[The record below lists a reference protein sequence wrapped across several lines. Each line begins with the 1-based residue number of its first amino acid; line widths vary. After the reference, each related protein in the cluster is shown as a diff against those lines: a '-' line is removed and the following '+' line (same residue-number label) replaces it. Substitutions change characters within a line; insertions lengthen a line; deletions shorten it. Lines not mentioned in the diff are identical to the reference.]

1 MACPLFGSIIVPMN
15 HSQPAI
21 IFDFGGVL
29 VNWDPHSLYRPFFD
43 GDDAAIDRFMQEID
57 FHEWNL
63 RQDGGRSFDEGVAV
77 LSAQFPQYAHLIRAY
92 HEYYTDSI
100 IGSVTGTVEILRA
113 CKAAGHPL
121 YGLSNWAQEKFDLIR
136 PEYDF
141 FDCFDDILI
150 SSTVNLVKP
159 DPRIFE
165 IFLARIKRRAE
176 ECVYIDDSAVN
187 VSTAD
192 RLGFITIHFESP
204 AQLAAELDRLDVI
217 HLNGH
222 R

>member
-1 MACPLFGSIIVPMN
+1 MN
-15 HSQPAI
+15 RSQPAI
-21 IFDFGGVL
+21 VFDFGGVL
-29 VNWDPHSLYRPFFD
+29 VEWDPHTLYRPFFNS
-43 GDDAAIDRFMQEID
+43 DDAAIDRFLREIG

-63 RQDGGRSFDEGVAV
+63 QQDGGRSFDEGVAA

-92 HEYYTDSI
+92 HECYADSI
-100 IGSVTGTVEILRA
+100 IGPVAGSVEILRA
-113 CKAAGHPL
+113 CKAAGYPL

-136 PEYDF
+136 PKYDF

-165 IFLARIKRRAE
+165 VFLKQIHRRAE

-187 VSTAD
+187 AATAD
-192 RLGFITIHFESP
+192 RLGFITIRFESP
-204 AQLAAELDRLDVI
+204 AQLATELDRLGVL

>member
-1 MACPLFGSIIVPMN
+1 MN
-15 HSQPAI
+15 HQQPAI

-29 VNWDPHSLYRPFFD
+29 VEWDPHHLYRPFFD
-43 GDDAAIDRFMQEID
+43 GDNAAIDRFMQEIG

-63 RQDGGRSFDEGVAV
+63 QQDGGRSFDEGVAV

-92 HEYYTDSI
+92 HERYADSI
-100 IGSVTGTVEILRA
+100 IGSIEGTVEIVRA
-113 CKAAGHPL
+113 CKAAGYPL
-121 YGLSNWAQEKFDLIR
+121 YGLSNWAQEKFDLVR
-136 PEYDF
+136 PRYDF

-165 IFLARIKRRAE
+165 IFLARFNRRAE

-187 VSTAD
+187 AAAAD
-192 RLGFITIHFESP
+192 RLGFVTIHFESP

>member
-1 MACPLFGSIIVPMN
+1 
-15 HSQPAI
+15 
-21 IFDFGGVL
+21 VL
-29 VNWDPHSLYRPFFD
+29 VEWDPHHLYRPFFN
-43 GDDAAIDRFMQEID
+43 GDDAAIDCFMQEIS

-63 RQDGGRSFDEGVAV
+63 HQDGGRSFDEGVAV
-77 LSAQFPQYAHLIRAY
+77 LSAEFPHYAPLIRAY
-92 HEYYTDSI
+92 HEHYTDSI
-100 IGSVTGTVEILRA
+100 VGPVAGTVDILRA
-113 CKAAGHPL
+113 CKAAGFAL
-121 YGLSNWAQEKFDLIR
+121 YGLSNWAQEKFDLVR
-136 PEYDF
+136 PKYDF

-159 DPRIFE
+159 DPRIFDL
-165 IFLARIKRRAE
+165 FLARIDRRAE

-187 VSTAD
+187 AVTAD

-204 AQLAAELDRLDVI
+204 RQLAAELDRLGVL

>member
-1 MACPLFGSIIVPMN
+1 MN
-15 HSQPAI
+15 HSQPALV
-21 IFDFGGVL
+21 FDFGGVL
-29 VNWDPHSLYRPFFD
+29 IDWDPHYVYRPFFN
-43 GDDAAIDRFMQEID
+43 GDDAAIDRFMQEIG

-63 RQDGGRSFDEGVAV
+63 HQDGGRSFDEGVAV

-92 HEYYTDSI
+92 HERYEDSI
-100 IGSVTGTVEILRA
+100 IGSIEGTVDILRT
-113 CKAAGHPL
+113 CKATGYPL
-121 YGLSNWAQEKFDLIR
+121 YGLSNWAFEKFEIIR
-136 PEYDF
+136 PQYDF

-165 IFLARIKRRAE
+165 IFLQRITRRAE

-187 VSTAD
+187 AAAAN

-204 AQLAAELDRLDVI
+204 PQLAAELDRLGVL

>member
-1 MACPLFGSIIVPMN
+1 MPMN
-15 HSQPAI
+15 HSQSAI
-21 IFDFGGVL
+21 VFDFGGVL
-29 VNWDPHSLYRPFFD
+29 IDWDPHCVYRPFFN
-43 GDDAAIDRFMQEID
+43 GDDAAIDRFMQEIG
-57 FHEWNL
+57 FQEWNVH
-63 RQDGGRSFDEGVAV
+63 QDGGRSFDEGVAV

-92 HEYYTDSI
+92 HERYEDSI
-100 IGSVTGTVEILRA
+100 IGSIKGTVDILRA
-113 CKAAGHPL
+113 CKAMGYPL
-121 YGLSNWAQEKFDLIR
+121 YGLSNWALEKFELIR
-136 PEYDF
+136 PKYDF

-159 DPRIFE
+159 DLRIFE
-165 IFLARIKRRAE
+165 IFLQRITRRAE

-187 VSTAD
+187 AAAAN

-204 AQLAAELDRLDVI
+204 PQLAAELDRLGVL

>member
-1 MACPLFGSIIVPMN
+1 MN
-15 HSQPAI
+15 SSQRAVV
-21 IFDFGGVL
+21 FDFGGVL
-29 VNWDPHSLYRPFFD
+29 VDWDPHYVYRPFFD
-43 GDDAAIDRFMQEID
+43 GDDAAIDRFLREIN

-77 LSAQFPQYAHLIRAY
+77 LSQEYPQYARLIRAY
-92 HEYYTDSI
+92 HDRYTDSI
-100 IGSVTGTVEILRA
+100 VGPVHGTVDILRA
-113 CKAAGHPL
+113 LKAAGFPL

-136 PEYDF
+136 PQYDF

-165 IFLARIKRRAE
+165 IFLQRIGRRAE
-176 ECVYIDDSAVN
+176 ACVYIDDSAAN
-187 VSTAD
+187 AAMAD
-192 RLGFITIHFESP
+192 RLGFCTIRFESP